1 METIVSR
8 LAEVCF
14 VVVSTIETICFCLG
28 NKMFPQ
34 KKQIVSVIDVIALHV
49 YFQLVR

>member
-14 VVVSTIETICFCLG
+14 VAVSTIETFCFYLR
-28 NKMFPQ
+28 NKEFTR
-34 KKQIVSVIDVIALHV
+34 KKQNVSVIDVKALHA
-49 YFQLVR
+49 YFQFVR